1 MNLRSLAADLAI
13 LFPTRRTRAR
23 LADYLR
29 AERHT
34 ERWQRMVDPGG
45 AWARQT
51 SEPEDET

>member
-45 AWARQT
+45 AWARAT
-51 SEPEDET
+51 SEPEDES